1 MSSVLSVIGPESGYS
16 NSKERCPV
24 DPLISGISSS
34 TAYMDLCYGLYDTSE
49 RYHKISGYHIVW
61 ASAFLRNEKSSFWN
75 AQFVGITPKVV
86 GVVAEL
92 NRLLPNFSS
101 LEYRLSRLYINVIQS
116 MVLYGVPIWSRY
128 VKKEEAK
135 ILNRIKRLLS

>member
-1 MSSVLSVIGPESGYS
+1 MSSGLSVIGPESGYS

-34 TAYMDLCYGLYDTSE
+34 TAYMDLCYGLYDTSK

-61 ASAFLRNEKSSFWN
+61 ASAFLRNEKLPSWN
-75 AQFVGITPKVV
+75 AQFVGITPKV

-92 NRLLPNFSS
+92 DRLLPNFSS
-101 LEYRLSRLYINVIQS
+101 PEYRLSRLHINVIQS
-116 MVLYGVPIWSRY
+116 MVLYGVQIWSRN

-135 ILNRIKRLLS
+135 ILNRT